1 MVAESEYHQYLLH
14 YLAGQF
20 PQATITE
27 EVYTDSGRFCDIMV
41 EHGPLRL
48 AIEVENT
55 AEDVVTNGVGQ
66 ALLYS
71 EELDA
76 VPVVIYPDGDNE
88 AELDSLRSFCHI
100 VKIPYPTQY
109 ERTV

>member
-1 MVAESEYHQYLLH
+1 MVAESDYHTYLIQYL
-14 YLAGQF
+14 AATF
-20 PQATITE
+20 PSATISE
-27 EVYTDSGRFCDIMV
+27 EVHTDSGRFCDILV
-41 EHGPLRL
+41 DLGPFRL

-76 VPVVIYPDGDNE
+76 LPVVIYPDGDNE